1 MMVMLP
7 ERDYTDRDAIAE
19 VLDQL
24 APPEGIWLTRFDPQ
38 PEYVGKTLI
47 EIAALRETDTVS
59 AFSQLAEEAHLMLQ
73 ETGERAEAIIGT
85 SMTEAD
91 IGKLMSWPETNICT
105 DGGLADLHPRG
116 IGSFPRVL
124 GRYVREQKLMTLE
137 AAVRKMSGLA
147 AEHMGL
153 TDRGIIRRGAVAD
166 LVLFDPE
173 TVIDRAT
180 PENPDML
187 SEGVTAVWVAGRL
200 VFENGATTDARPGK
214 IIRRLAR

>member
-1 MMVMLP
+1 
-7 ERDYTDRDAIAE
+7 
-19 VLDQL
+19 
-24 APPEGIWLTRFDPQ
+24 
-38 PEYVGKTLI
+38 
-47 EIAALRETDTVS
+47 
-59 AFSQLAEEAHLMLQ
+59 
-73 ETGERAEAIIGT
+73 
-85 SMTEAD
+85 
-91 IGKLMSWPETNICT
+91 
-105 DGGLADLHPRG
+105 
-116 IGSFPRVL
+116 
-124 GRYVREQKLMTLE
+124 MTLE